1 MEELIAMYVPAI
13 STALATIV
21 AAITLFYKISVMIK
35 QKAHEFGVDTT
46 IKIDTTVDTYK
57 QIVDKQNQEI
67 NELIVQNKELQE
79 QYKRLQN
86 DMAEITRMNAELL
99 AKMEQR
105 GV

>member
-35 QKAHEFGVDTT
+35 QKAHEFSADTT
-46 IKIDTTVDTYK
+46 IKIDTTVDAYK

-99 AKMEQR
+99 AKMENR